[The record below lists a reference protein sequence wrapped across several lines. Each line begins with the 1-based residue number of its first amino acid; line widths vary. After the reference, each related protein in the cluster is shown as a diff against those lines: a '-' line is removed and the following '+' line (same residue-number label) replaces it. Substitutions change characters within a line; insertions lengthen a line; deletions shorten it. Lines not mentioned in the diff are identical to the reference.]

1 MLWQMPAALQGA
13 AAVDARLGDGM
24 PYLTVITLAAAAGGA
39 VAAFTLFQGRPRP
52 NEAAGGPPAQQAQP
66 QTRALPP
73 TPTAQTRLIGALGL
87 LVAVLAGAG
96 LIALLCYL
104 AYAAMK
110 RAFGG

>member
-1 MLWQMPAALQGA
+1 
-13 AAVDARLGDGM
+13 M

-52 NEAAGGPPAQQAQP
+52 TETAGGPPARQAQA
-66 QTRALPP
+66 RALPP
-73 TPTAQTRLIGALGL
+73 TPTAQTRLIGAFGL

-96 LIALLCYL
+96 LIALLCYI
-104 AYAAMK
+104 AYAGVK

>member
-1 MLWQMPAALQGA
+1 
-13 AAVDARLGDGM
+13 M

-52 NEAAGGPPAQQAQP
+52 TETAGGQPAHQAQG
-66 QTRALPP
+66 RALPP
-73 TPTAQTRLIGALGL
+73 APTAQTRLIGALGL

-96 LIALLCYL
+96 LIALLCYVT
-104 AYAAMK
+104 YAGVK